1 MYNNNLYTHIYK
13 GEIKDSIH
21 LVTFLIINNDNNFQI
36 IENTFIAI
44 LSYIGSF
51 ISIYDIRL
59 WIDILEEVN
68 DFINN
73 NTINIKNVYIL
84 ITKLC
89 IVCRIYIKNPI
100 SKSGI
105 ITIPKLREKIIDY
118 FDTNQNNNDYIQQF
132 ETVLPPINSENYNI
146 AKIII
151 NSININLY
159 KISNLSNDDQD
170 TIFDL
175 SNTFKNIFE
184 YISRKNYKFE
194 TKFNHTDND
203 SIWFLWGIISK
214 LCSEHN
220 IGFIAF
226 QLFNTNYSKK
236 MKNERIGIIW
246 GMSIV
251 IIYLVKKNIS
261 RVWDD
266 DEIILIKKINEI
278 ALDLYK
284 QIKIDI
290 NKKYNVDTNYDNQP
304 DLTISRNDNDK
315 LNFLSNYIPQ
325 INNTPKLE
333 YDNNYENNN
342 KDFDEIRKIKYN

>member
-21 LVTFLIINNDNNFQI
+21 LVTSLIINNDKNFQI

-44 LSYIGSF
+44 ISYIGSF

-59 WIDILEEVN
+59 WIDLLEEVN
-68 DFINN
+68 DFINDS
-73 NTINIKNVYIL
+73 TINIKNVYIL

-105 ITIPKLREKIIDY
+105 ITIAKLREKIINY
-118 FDTNQNNNDYIQQF
+118 FDSNQNNNDYVQQF
-132 ETVLPPINSENYNI
+132 ENVLPPINSENYNI

-159 KISNLSNDDQD
+159 KISNLSNDDHD

-175 SNTFKNIFE
+175 SNTFKNIFD

-214 LCSEHN
+214 L
-220 IGFIAF
+220 
-226 QLFNTNYSKK
+226 
-236 MKNERIGIIW
+236 
-246 GMSIV
+246 
-251 IIYLVKKNIS
+251 
-261 RVWDD
+261 
-266 DEIILIKKINEI
+266 
-278 ALDLYK
+278 
-284 QIKIDI
+284 
-290 NKKYNVDTNYDNQP
+290 
-304 DLTISRNDNDK
+304 
-315 LNFLSNYIPQ
+315 
-325 INNTPKLE
+325 
-333 YDNNYENNN
+333 
-342 KDFDEIRKIKYN
+342 